1 MFKKMGKLSL
11 LVLFV
16 AVFVLAS
23 FAAVQ
28 AQDNYVND
36 LQDEVEGTL
45 FGEDADGLEGEIS
58 FTPQNYYAPE
68 TYPNSSEMVTDLV
81 EKYKEIHPDVNLDLI
96 ELPSNESDART
107 WLTTRMTANRAP
119 EIAWEQYYKKWEQ
132 AKNNW
137 WLPLDS
143 FLELPNPYVED
154 GKPGSERWKNLIP
167 DFVWNETRSPQGKQ
181 YQLTLD
187 WVETG
192 LYYNQEIFN
201 EVGVSADWD
210 NWEDFLADLG
220 KLQDAGYQTPIGV
233 FILPGWSTYQWADD
247 LVMSSV
253 WEDKVPEFYMDK
265 YNIPEGTS
273 RTLTQE
279 EFSKAVY
286 DGKFST
292 SDPRFDA
299 FLDIMKEWSQYW
311 GEGFTSG
318 SQSQN
323 YQNFI
328 SGRLPM
334 YWGGSWDMMNVS
346 EEAQFDYGVTYLP
359 EITEETS
366 EYASGKI
373 YRVGG
378 PSGAAQYGIPLQVAE
393 EGKLRETI
401 DFLMFWSAQQNS
413 GQLISESMMFL
424 PIAKGVEA
432 DPQMASFQE
441 VASLPIR
448 LFPDPIGR
456 LTSRGGNDY
465 DRVMQNFLLG
475 DIEKSEAKEM
485 LQEIME
491 STVEELGMKYADEWN
506 WYE

>member
-1 MFKKMGKLSL
+1 MLRKIIQVKL
-11 LVLFV
+11 LVLLLV
-16 AVFVLAS
+16 LLIGIVFGT
-23 FAAVQ
+23 VQ

-36 LQDEVEGTL
+36 LKKQIEGPL
-45 FGEDADGLEGEIS
+45 FGLDAAGLNSEIN

-68 TYPNSSEMVTDLV
+68 TYPDSSEMVVKLV
-81 EKYKEIHPDVNLDLI
+81 EKYQKVHPDVKINLI

-132 AKNNW
+132 AKNDW

-143 FLELPNPYVED
+143 FLELPNPYVEA
-154 GKPGSERWKNLIP
+154 GKPGSEKWKNLIP

-192 LYYNQEIFN
+192 LYYNKDIFN
-201 EVGVSADWD
+201 EVGITADWE

-220 KLQDAGYQTPIGV
+220 KLQEAGYQVPIGV

-253 WEDKVPEFYMDK
+253 WEDKIPSFYLEK
-265 YNIPEGTS
+265 YNASGQNL
-273 RTLTQE
+273 RTITQE
-279 EFSKAVY
+279 EFAKAVY
-286 DGKFST
+286 DGKYST

-311 GEGFTSG
+311 GKGFTSG
-318 SQSQN
+318 SQNQN

-328 SGRLPM
+328 SQRLPM
-334 YWGGSWDMMNVS
+334 YWGGSWDMKNVS
-346 EEAQFDYGVTYLP
+346 KEAQFDYGVTYIP
-359 EITEETS
+359 KITAATS

-378 PSGAAQYGIPLQVAE
+378 PSGAAQYGIPLQVAQ

-413 GQLISESMMFL
+413 GDLISKSMMFL
-424 PIAKGVEA
+424 PIANGVEA
-432 DPQMASFQE
+432 DPLMASFQE
-441 VASLPIR
+441 VAELPIR

-465 DRVMQNFLLG
+465 DRIMQDFLLG
-475 DIEKSEAKEM
+475 NLNKAEAKEK
-485 LQEIME
+485 LQIIMDN
-491 STVEELGMKYADEWN
+491 TVDQLGLKYSDEWD
-506 WYE
+506 WYQ